1 MSTLTIGELSER
13 SGVPASA
20 LRFYESKGLL
30 SSTRSAGNQRR
41 YRRDEIR
48 RVSFILAAQKVGL
61 GLQEIAAAL
70 ATLPGGRTPT
80 QKDWERLARGWRPM
94 LDARIRSLED
104 LRDRLDSCIG
114 CGCLSL
120 TTCALQNPGDEA
132 HAQGAGP
139 RYLLGDLPRD
149 GQGSTSG
156 RIRRE
161 SRRSRPGNL
170 SPGDRS

>member
-30 SSTRSAGNQRR
+30 FSTRSEGNQRR
-41 YRRDEIR
+41 YRREELR
-48 RVSFILAAQKVGL
+48 RVSFVLAAQRLGL
-61 GLQEIAAAL
+61 GLREIGDAL
-70 ATLPGGRTPT
+70 ATLPGGRSPT

-94 LDARIRSLED
+94 LESRIRALED

-120 TTCALQNPGDEA
+120 ATCALQNPDDDARAKGE
-132 HAQGAGP
+132 GP
-139 RYLLGDLPRD
+139 RYLLGD
-149 GQGSTSG
+149 
-156 RIRRE
+156 
-161 SRRSRPGNL
+161 
-170 SPGDRS
+170 SPPAA

>member
-20 LRFYESKGLL
+20 LRFYESRGLL
-30 SSTRSAGNQRR
+30 SATRSGGNQRR
-41 YRRDEIR
+41 YRRDALR
-48 RVSFILAAQKVGL
+48 RVSFILAAQRVGL
-61 GLQEIAAAL
+61 GLNEIGTAL

-94 LDARIRSLED
+94 LQGRIRSLED

-120 TTCALQNPGDEA
+120 TTCALQNPDDEA
-132 HAQGAGP
+132 RAQGDGP
-139 RYLLGDLPRD
+139 RYLLGDLPP
-149 GQGSTSG
+149 GGSK
-156 RIRRE
+156 
-161 SRRSRPGNL
+161 SRRSR
-170 SPGDRS
+170 R